1 MNSTHSV
8 QETMKDAKFNILLKI
23 ILQVCI
29 LDRETETYK
38 IVHATFAREVQTITT
53 FLRINKTK

>member
-1 MNSTHSV
+1 
-8 QETMKDAKFNILLKI
+8 MKDAKFNILLKI